1 MKSLSKVYISLVL
14 LFLYAPVIVMV
25 VFSFNEGG
33 SLSEMSGVSLR
44 HYIEVFNN
52 SDVGQAIKNTLILAV
67 SSAAI
72 SGVLGT
78 AAAVGIGKLR
88 SNMLKKSV
96 LSVTN
101 IPMMNPDIV
110 TGVSLMLLFVSAAA
124 IIGLSE
130 SLNFITLL
138 ISHVTFSLPYVILS
152 VLPKITQM
160 DKHIPEAAQDLG
172 CTPLMSFFKVE
183 LPCILPGV
191 LSGVLMAFTLSL
203 DDFLISY
210 FVSGSSFQTLPL
222 YIYSVVRKGVR
233 PSLYA
238 INTVI
243 VVCVLVLLVIINVIG
258 GKDNKSKKVK
268 KEI

>member
-1 MKSLSKVYISLVL
+1 MK
-14 LFLYAPVIVMV
+14 
-25 VFSFNEGG
+25 
-33 SLSEMSGVSLR
+33 
-44 HYIEVFNN
+44 
-52 SDVGQAIKNTLILAV
+52 
-67 SSAAI
+67 
-72 SGVLGT
+72 
-78 AAAVGIGKLR
+78 
-88 SNMLKKSV
+88 
-96 LSVTN
+96 SVTN

-258 GKDNKSKKVK
+258 GKDNKSKKIK